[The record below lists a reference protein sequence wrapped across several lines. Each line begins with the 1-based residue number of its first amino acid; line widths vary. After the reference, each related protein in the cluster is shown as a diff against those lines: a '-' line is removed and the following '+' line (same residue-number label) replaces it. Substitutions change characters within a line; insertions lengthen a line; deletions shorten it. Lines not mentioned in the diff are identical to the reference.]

1 MINTQGVMH
10 FTIAVS
16 DVDRSE
22 QFYTEILGLERVA
35 KNAPVGMVFLKSGE
49 DFVILTQSKTPI
61 QPNPSD
67 EIFVH
72 HAFKVDAAEYDEAKQ
87 DLESNGVRI
96 IHEENRTQGV
106 FLGRQCYF
114 HDPDHNVL
122 EIIEYRGRG
131 GGF

>member
-16 DVDRSE
+16 DVDRAE
-22 QFYTEILGLERVA
+22 QFYTEVLGLERVA

-49 DFVILTQSKTPI
+49 DYVILTRSKTPI
-61 QPNPSD
+61 QPNPAD

-72 HAFKVDAAEYDEAKQ
+72 HAFKVDASEYDAAKQ
-87 DLESNGVRI
+87 YLESNGVRI
-96 IHEENRTQGV
+96 IHEENRTEGV

-114 HDPDHNVL
+114 HDPDRNVL
-122 EIIEYRGRG
+122 ELIEFRGRG